1 MNGPPRDFAGQEIVS
16 VLTSFNHRKDRQRG
30 SHAGLKYTDPDTGEV
45 RTVTI
50 PLHDRV
56 KIGPSR

>member
-1 MNGPPRDFAGQEIVS
+1 MVS

-30 SHAGLKYTDPDTGEV
+30 SHAGLKYTNPDTGEV